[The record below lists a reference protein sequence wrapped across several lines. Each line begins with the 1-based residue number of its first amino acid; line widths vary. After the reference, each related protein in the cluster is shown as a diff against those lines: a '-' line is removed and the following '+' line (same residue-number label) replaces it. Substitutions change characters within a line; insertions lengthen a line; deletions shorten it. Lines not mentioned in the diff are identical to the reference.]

1 MPAIYSSNQLASFS
15 ELTGDT
21 KSVLCPQLT
30 RVRVRMMMMMMMV
43 MRMLRTVVTGSLVS
57 SSTLTR
63 PRGSRK
69 GKSTEMKPTAPTL
82 G

>member
-30 RVRVRMMMMMMMV
+30 MVRVMVRVRMMMMMMMV
-43 MRMLRTVVTGSLVS
+43 MRMRM
-57 SSTLTR
+57 R
-63 PRGSRK
+63 MIMRW
-69 GKSTEMKPTAPTL
+69 
-82 G
+82 

>member
-1 MPAIYSSNQLASFS
+1 M
-15 ELTGDT
+15 
-21 KSVLCPQLT
+21 
-30 RVRVRMMMMMMMV
+30 MMMMMMMV
-43 MRMLRTVVTGSLVS
+43 MRKLRMLVTGSLVS

-82 G
+82 RSFC